1 MTIFVEKEDLIEART
16 ERERLVAD
24 TSMFPFLTKYLE
36 REFDRELD
44 KTALTEEFLGD
55 YDIAPVMLS
64 SVTAESGNGAAADA
78 EKAFAGFCRRS
89 GVTPVILRLPPFVI
103 GTGMQ
108 GLPRTL
114 ARGVARGT
122 MLRIKDNDAE
132 VSAVH
137 AVDVAR
143 VARILAESRP
153 ETPVIVTVAGVT
165 VKMNDLVDALGVRIK
180 DKRVG
185 SIKPFWAKA
194 LYGQSL
200 YRDLTTSAVFDG
212 SALGSLLPEG
222 FEFEN
227 PAEYLKSH
235 VYDHESL

>member
-1 MTIFVEKEDLIEART
+1 MFVEKEELIEART
-16 ERERLVAD
+16 KRERLVAD
-24 TSMFPFLTKYLE
+24 TTMFPFLTKYLE
-36 REFDRELD
+36 REFDRDLD
-44 KTALTEEFLGD
+44 SVALSEEFSG
-55 YDIAPVMLS
+55 YYNMAPVMLS
-64 SVTAESGNGAAADA
+64 SVDAESGSGPAADA
-78 EKAFAGFCRRS
+78 EKAFINFCQRS
-89 GVTPVILRLPPFVI
+89 GTAPVILRLPPFVI

-122 MLRIKDNDAE
+122 MLRVKDNDAE

-143 VARILAESRP
+143 VARILAEARP
-153 ETPVIVTVAGVT
+153 ESPVIVTVPGVT
-165 VKMNDLVDALGVRIK
+165 VKMNDLIEALGVRIK

-200 YRDLTTSAVFDG
+200 YRDLTTSVTFDDTAVK
-212 SALGSLLPEG
+212 ALLPEG